1 MKFLLRMRVFTYTF
15 LLTSLVWS
23 LLISAVISDYNKILA
38 DSEVTLKRQQKL
50 LNESQIISTFQSEII
65 SYTISRCV
73 SEEVFVMRSQ
83 KYRCSPVLEL

>member
-1 MKFLLRMRVFTYTF
+1 MKFFQRIRVFTYTF
-15 LLTSLVWS
+15 LITSLVWS

-50 LNESQIISTFQSEII
+50 LNESQFISTFQSEII

-73 SEEVFVMRSQ
+73 SEEIFVLRSQ
-83 KYRCSPVLEL
+83 KYRCSSVLEL